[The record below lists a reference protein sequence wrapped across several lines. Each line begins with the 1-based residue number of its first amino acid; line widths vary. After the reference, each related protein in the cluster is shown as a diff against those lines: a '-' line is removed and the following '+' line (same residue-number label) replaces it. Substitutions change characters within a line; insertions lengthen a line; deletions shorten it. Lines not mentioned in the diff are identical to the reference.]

1 MKTCSTVVLINENG
15 LILGVS
21 RKDDHND
28 INFCGG
34 KSEPIDD
41 NDPINTAIR
50 ETKEETG
57 LDIFNLRLIFAT
69 NYQGAMNYTYLAD
82 YTGEINHNEPH
93 VVKFVDST
101 TIKNG
106 RFGDYNEL
114 VFKSLDEMDVKYR
127 KYPLPTKEYL
137 FCVVEKEN
145 LSNMVCFTTK
155 EYMKGFNPAIDLPN
169 HPNDDEYNDIQYIL
183 VEAGLIRGNFE
194 NIYYSILNKTGKKI
208 DDRLSLMFLLEQA
221 GFKYNYEF
229 EFLMR

>member
-82 YTGEINHNEPH
+82 YNGEINHNEPH

-114 VFKSLDEMDVKYR
+114 VFKSLDEINIKYR

-145 LSNMVCFTTK
+145 IGNMVCFTTE

-169 HPNDDEYNDIQYIL
+169 HPNDDEYNDIQYML
-183 VEAGLIRGNFE
+183 SEAKLNRGIMENF
-194 NIYYSILNKTGKKI
+194 YYSICNENLKII
-208 DDRLSLMFLLEQA
+208 DDRLSLMFVLEQA

-229 EFLMR
+229 EFLM